1 MIVIFQQLSLLATF
15 PVSSQGRSSRVS
27 RGVSKSYEL
36 DICSEYDNSI
46 NVSHNFKIVN

>member
-1 MIVIFQQLSLLATF
+1 M
-15 PVSSQGRSSRVS
+15 QGRSSRVS

>member
-1 MIVIFQQLSLLATF
+1 MQLAQSVVAN
-15 PVSSQGRSSRVS
+15 QGRSSRVS